1 MFDALELTGRSR
13 THILQLEA
21 PRSALHRDVVEP
33 FLALRA
39 AAAADGFDVAVSS
52 SFRDFEAQRRIWNS
66 KFRGERDLLD
76 ENGVAIDPTGL
87 DDEQRVD
94 HILRWSALPGAS
106 RHHWGTEVDL
116 YDAAAMPAGYRLQ
129 LVPAEFAPD
138 GMFGAFADWLARHA
152 LRHGFYRPYATFLG
166 GVRPE
171 PWHWSHVEVSAR
183 AMEALTWQII
193 AEAIAGADL
202 DGKETVLDRIEAIH
216 RQYVLA
222 VARPP
227 GAVQA

>member
-13 THILQLEA
+13 THIVQLDA
-21 PRSALHRDVVEP
+21 PRLALHRDVVEP
-33 FLALRA
+33 FLAMRS
-39 AAAADGFDVAVSS
+39 AAAADGFEVAVSS
-52 SFRDFEAQRRIWNS
+52 SFRDFEAQCRIWNS

-106 RHHWGTEVDL
+106 RHHWGSEVDL
-116 YDAAAMPAGYRLQ
+116 YDAAAMPAGYRVQ
-129 LVPAEFAPD
+129 LVPAEFTPD
-138 GMFGAFADWLARHA
+138 GMFGRLADWLARNA
-152 LRHGFYRPYATFLG
+152 GQYGFYRPYATFLG

-171 PWHWSHVEVSAR
+171 PWHWSHVAVSGR
-183 AMEALTWQII
+183 AMEALTWRIV

-202 DGKETVLDRIEAIH
+202 DGKEIVLDRIESIH

-222 VARPP
+222 VAPPP
-227 GAVQA
+227 GTLQA